1 MFQEL
6 KEEIKSYI
14 TWNKPAFIVYLA
26 MAGIITGLAVSAMMT
41 GHTGHFNIADACKT
55 RCGGH

>member
-1 MFQEL
+1 MFKEL

-14 TWNKPAFIVYLA
+14 EWNKPAFIGYMI
-26 MAGIITGLAVSAMMT
+26 MAGITVSVAAVAIATG
-41 GHTGHFNIADACKT
+41 GHVADACKT